1 MKLVIAEKPQLGAII
16 AEAIGIISRKNG
28 YIECKYD
35 YCVTW
40 AVGHILE
47 LKKPGEINSSYEE
60 WKEEDLPLKVRPLQL
75 KPSPDKA
82 DQFSI
87 IESLLGKAEIV
98 VNAGDPDDEGQLL
111 IQEILEYTHY
121 KGGVKRLLLNDL
133 NVEAAKK
140 AMQDL
145 RDNAD
150 FQGMYKKALARSQ
163 ADYLFGLNLTR
174 AYTLAARKKGI
185 RGVYT
190 VGRVQTP
197 VLGLIVRR
205 WEANKLHKESYYY
218 NVSGDFAFQT
228 QKLNAKLIVT
238 DKISTQTDDNEDKKE
253 KRITDETIAKSIAVA
268 CKNQPATVLSSRV
281 EEKKMAA
288 PLPFA
293 LLDLQARA
301 NEKYGFSADDTLN
314 ITQSL
319 REKHRAITYNRSD
332 CRYLTTEQF
341 EDAPKTLDF
350 LAKHIPGLPFNNAD
364 RTQKSRAFN
373 DKKVSAHTGIIPVV
387 SGKSDFSL
395 DKMTD
400 KERKIYLEIVQ
411 QYLIQFLPD
420 KKFDFAAVTIQC
432 NDYEFKVTASKITD
446 YGWSKLVPDDSGENE
461 DHSLFLLLSQLQ
473 ENNAGNCENI
483 NAQKEKTKPLPL
495 YTDATLLRDLQ
506 RVARY
511 VEDPTLRKVL
521 IEKDKGREGENGGI
535 GTPATRSSIIQNLFE
550 REFIAYQGKKILPT
564 QKGYDF
570 IKALPKI
577 ITVPDTTALW
587 FEQQLE
593 IEQGTLSVDEFLD
606 GIEKFIDEQI
616 KLSSQIELELK
627 GEKCK
632 VCKSGVMVLRRAK
645 ESGNMFFCCS
655 NYPNCKTFVPALGTV
670 PIPQCPYCHGQ
681 FRVNSK
687 AISCECGFTLWRTIA
702 QKELTD
708 AQILSLLTKGK
719 TAKIKGFVSSKTDKT
734 FEAKLVLTKDKKV
747 SFEFVATKK

>member
-47 LKKPGEINSSYEE
+47 IKKPGEINPNYEK
-60 WKEEDLPLKVRPLQL
+60 WQEEDLPLKVRPLQL

-82 DQFSI
+82 EQFKI
-87 IESLLGKAEIV
+87 VESLLSKADSV

-121 KGGVKRLLLNDL
+121 KGKVKRLLLNDL

-185 RGVYT
+185 QSVYS

-205 WEANKLHKESYYY
+205 WEANKTHKESYYY
-218 NVSGDFAFQT
+218 NLSGDFIFQAK
-228 QKLNAKLIVT
+228 KLNAKLVIN
-238 DKISTQTDDNEDKKE
+238 DKVSVQDDDEDKKE
-253 KRITDETIAKSIAVA
+253 KRITDESVVKSIIAA
-268 CKNQPATVLSSRV
+268 CKNQSATILNSTV
-281 EEKKMAA
+281 EARKTLA

-293 LLDLQARA
+293 LLDLQAKA
-301 NEKYGFSADDTLN
+301 NEKYGFSADETLN

-341 EDAPKTLDF
+341 EEAPKTLDF
-350 LAKHIPGLPFNNAD
+350 LAKHIPDLPFNNAD

-395 DKMTD
+395 ENMTD

-411 QYLIQFLPD
+411 QYLIQFLPE
-420 KKFDFAAVTIQC
+420 KKFDFAAVTILC
-432 NDYEFKVTASKITD
+432 NEYEFKTTASKITD

-461 DHSLFLLLSQLQ
+461 DHSQFLLLSQLQ
-473 ENNAGNCENI
+473 SNTPGNCENI
-483 NAQKEKTKPLPL
+483 NVQKEKTKPLPL

-506 RVARY
+506 RVAKY
-511 VEDPTLRKVL
+511 VENPTLRKIL

-535 GTPATRSSIIQNLFE
+535 GTPATRSGIIKNLFE
-550 REFIAYQGKKILPT
+550 REFIAYQSKKIVPT

-587 FEQQLE
+587 FEQQLD
-593 IEQGTLSVDEFLD
+593 IEQGKLNVDEFLD
-606 GIEKFIDEQI
+606 GIEKFIKEQVE
-616 KLSSQIELELK
+616 LSSNIKLELK

-655 NYPNCKTFVPALGTV
+655 NYPNCKTFVAALGNV
-670 PIPQCPYCHGQ
+670 PVPQCPYCHGQ

-708 AQILSLLTKGK
+708 TQILALLTKGK
-719 TAKIKGFVSSKTDKT
+719 TGKIKGFISPKTGNA
-734 FEAKLVLTKDKKV
+734 FEAKLALTKEKKV
-747 SFEFVATKK
+747 TFEFDKSKK